1 MVQRTSVG
9 VLDKAVAVLDA
20 VAAGPATLNDLVS
33 RTGLSRATAHR
44 LATALVTHQLLA
56 RDAEGR
62 FISGTRLS
70 TGPDLVGLATPILRR
85 LRDDTGESAQLYVRR
100 GDLRLC
106 VAAAEPPAGL
116 RDTVPVGTTLPMTA
130 GSAAQVLL
138 AWSDEPLSPDAAF
151 DAEAL
156 AAVRKRGWAATSGER
171 EPGLASVSAPVRRDG
186 QVIAAVSLSG
196 PVERLTRS
204 PGRVHGRRLLNAAQE
219 LADAAG

>member
-56 RDAEGR
+56 RDGEGR
-62 FISGTRLS
+62 FINGTRLS
-70 TGPDLVGLATPILRR
+70 TAPDLVELATPILRR

-138 AWSDEPLSPDAAF
+138 AWSEEPVSPGAAF
-151 DAEAL
+151 DAGTL

-186 QVIAAVSLSG
+186 QVVAAVSLSG

-204 PGRVHGRRLLNAAQE
+204 PGRLHGRRLLSAAQE
-219 LADAAG
+219 LAEAAG